1 MLKITETYV
10 DFNGVERKEDFYF
23 NLTQAELMDM
33 ELGLDESMIGS
44 MSSVLKKIVAAKDT
58 RSIMKIFKQLVSK
71 AYGVKTEDGKRF
83 VKNDEVRAAFEQHPA
98 YSQIYMRLATNDK
111 EASDFVLGI
120 LPKDISEKVQKEDL
134 KAFMDNDQKAIGQN

>member
-10 DFNGVERKEDFYF
+10 DFNGVERKEDFHF

-33 ELGLDESMIGS
+33 ELGLDGSMIGS

-134 KAFMDNDQKAIGQN
+134 KAFMDDDQKAIEQN